1 MGLFVMVMQEMRAL
15 CGGGGGGDDEVRV
28 ATKEQ

>member
-1 MGLFVMVMQEMRAL
+1 MDLFVMVMQETRAL
-15 CGGGGGGDDEVRV
+15 CGGGSDDEVRV